1 MVVLRRRPD
10 GIDRTFVC
18 SECAGERTKLY
29 AGTDFDFGRVM
40 TRVEEES
47 QASRP
52 GYGCRVC
59 GCTIADIIAD
69 GRPGCCGCYS
79 RFSDEIKISIKA
91 AQGHNRHLGKAPL
104 R

>member
-1 MVVLRRRPD
+1 MIVLRRRPD

-18 SECAGERTKLY
+18 SECASERAKLY
-29 AGTDFDFGRVM
+29 AGTGFDFERVM
-40 TRVEEES
+40 TRVEEETL
-47 QASRP
+47 ADKP

-79 RFSDEIKISIKA
+79 RFSDEIRRSIKR
-91 AQGHNRHLGKAPL
+91 AQGQARHLGKAPL